1 MNLYLV
7 GYRCTGKSS
16 VGRLLS
22 EAMGWAFVDMDNELV
37 AEARIPID
45 DIVNSRGWN
54 DFREMEGRL
63 LERLSQTVQQ
73 VIATGGGVVTT
84 ASNINTMRTSGKVV
98 WLRSS
103 PAVIAKRM
111 SADSNTAGQRPPLHG
126 DDSFAE
132 IEEVLKERLPLYEQA
147 MHFSVETDV
156 FSSQEVANRIL
167 TWFETELQLGS

>member
-7 GYRCTGKSS
+7 GYRCTGKTS
-16 VGRLLS
+16 VGRLISDSL
-22 EAMGWAFVDMDNELV
+22 GWVFVDMDQQLRTETEMAIKEIV
-37 AEARIPID
+37 AT
-45 DIVNSRGWN
+45 RGWE
-54 DFREMEGRL
+54 DFRKVEGRL

-111 SADSNTAGQRPPLHG
+111 SADSNTAGQRPPLRG